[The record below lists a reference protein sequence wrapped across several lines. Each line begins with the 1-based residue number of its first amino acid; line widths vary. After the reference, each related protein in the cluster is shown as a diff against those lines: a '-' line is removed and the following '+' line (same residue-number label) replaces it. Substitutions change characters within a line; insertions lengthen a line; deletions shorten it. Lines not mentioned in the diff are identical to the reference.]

1 MVTQT
6 PDRRA
11 LSLSVGL
18 RVGAHPAGRAPDGPL
33 IRIGGRQQGRRTERE
48 GGMSLVLRRVVL
60 TGVWGFVACVPSL
73 SFSALALSLSLS
85 ALAPLTS

>member
-18 RVGAHPAGRAPDGPL
+18 RVGAHP
-33 IRIGGRQQGRRTERE
+33 
-48 GGMSLVLRRVVL
+48 
-60 TGVWGFVACVPSL
+60 
-73 SFSALALSLSLS
+73 
-85 ALAPLTS
+85 